1 MWDARTTRAG
11 EGGYRPG
18 VCHVGATNGR
28 SGDGSANARGMKRK
42 MRRRHGGR
50 RLSNGTR
57 TMMTEP
63 FGPPTC
69 HGLDGSP
76 KRAKEGVPKR
86 PIMLRPASLSPALSL
101 CRARGPIRGPCFTLC
116 HTLASVS
123 TKAAARQPRGSQAKN
138 AHCTLVLPS
147 GLRTTKNRIVGAL
160 LRASVT
166 SITLRIRTFVIN
178 AHNPTCALT
187 SSPPFSCAL
196 PCGPVENTWCESAL
210 RLQLRRHVETRF
222 LSPDSRFEVPG
233 SRLETRT
240 SDVDTAL
247 DYFLFE
253 SHASLCTHPSPP
265 IEHPLDL
272 QHNIAF
278 PAHHPSPFA
287 T

>member
-1 MWDARTTRAG
+1 
-11 EGGYRPG
+11 
-18 VCHVGATNGR
+18 
-28 SGDGSANARGMKRK
+28 

-50 RLSNGTR
+50 RLSNGTS

-138 AHCTLVLPS
+138 AHCTLALPS

-166 SITLRIRTFVIN
+166 SHHIANTRICDQCAQPNVRSHQSPAFFMCTAMRTCREYMVRVCSTT
-178 AHNPTCALT
+178 ATAT
-187 SSPPFSCAL
+187 
-196 PCGPVENTWCESAL
+196 PC
-210 RLQLRRHVETRF
+210 
-222 LSPDSRFEVPG
+222 
-233 SRLETRT
+233 
-240 SDVDTAL
+240 
-247 DYFLFE
+247 
-253 SHASLCTHPSPP
+253 
-265 IEHPLDL
+265 
-272 QHNIAF
+272 
-278 PAHHPSPFA
+278 
-287 T
+287 